1 MSNNLAGNVVGGGY
15 TDRYLTEDEVRQM
28 MREGLAAHQLDGKR
42 VIVIIPDGTRTAPI
56 PMMFRL
62 FYEALGER
70 VAALD
75 YLIAL
80 GTHQPMSDEAIDE
93 LVGVSAAERT
103 VKYPR
108 SQVHNHYWNDPATF
122 VELGQIPEDEIVRI
136 SDGLLKQTVNV
147 KLNKLIFDYDQIIIC
162 GPTFPHEVVGFSG
175 GNKYFFPGISGA
187 EVINFSHW
195 LGALITSYSLIGQ
208 KHTPVRRV
216 IDRAAAMIDRPKLCF
231 SMVVKGDSLAGLYIG
246 RPEDAWEAA
255 SDLSSQLHI
264 LWVDRPYKRVLS
276 VMPKLY
282 DDLWT
287 GAKGMYKLEP
297 AIEDG
302 GEVIIYA
309 PHIEE
314 VSYTHG
320 HIIDQVG
327 YHTRDYFIKQWE
339 KFRDF
344 PLGVIAHSTHL
355 KGIGSYDET
364 TGTEYPR
371 IRVTLATRIPR
382 ERCEKINLGYLD
394 PDSINIEEWKN
405 REAEGILLVPKAGEM
420 LYRIRT
426 DQS

>member
-1 MSNNLAGNVVGGGY
+1 MISGLGF
-15 TDRYLTEDEVRQM
+15 TDRYLTENEVRSLM
-28 MREGLAAHQLDGKR
+28 TEAMARYPLDGKR

-62 FYEALGER
+62 FGELLGDK

-80 GTHQPMSDEAIDE
+80 GTHQPMSEEAITD
-93 LVGVSAAERT
+93 LVGVSAAERAT
-103 VKYPR
+103 SYPR
-108 SQVHNHYWNDPATF
+108 SQVFNHYWNDPETF
-122 VELGQIPEDEIVRI
+122 VELGQITEEEIVNI
-136 SDGLLKQTVNV
+136 SDGLLKESVRVIVNR
-147 KLNKLIFDYDQIIIC
+147 KIFDYDQIIIC

-187 EVINFSHW
+187 DVINFSHW

-246 RPEDAWEAA
+246 TPEEAWEAA

-264 LWVDRPYKRVLS
+264 IWVDRPFKRVLS

-282 DDLWT
+282 DDIWT

-302 GEVIIYA
+302 GEVVIYA
-309 PHIEE
+309 PHIDEF
-314 VSYTHG
+314 SYTHG
-320 HIIDQVG
+320 AVLEKVG
-327 YHTRDYFIKQWE
+327 YHTRDYFIKQWD
-339 KFRDF
+339 KFRNF

-355 KGIGSYDET
+355 KGIGTYDES
-364 TGTEYPR
+364 TGIEYPR

-382 ERCEKINLGYLD
+382 EKCEQLNLGYLD
-394 PDSINIEEWKN
+394 PDSVDIDDWKN
-405 REAEGILLVPKAGEM
+405 REHEGILLVPKAGEM
-420 LYRIRT
+420 LYRIKSS
-426 DQS
+426 QN

>member
-1 MSNNLAGNVVGGGY
+1 MSNSVVGQGD
-15 TDRYLTEDEVRQM
+15 TDRFLTEDEVRSL
-28 MREGLAAHQLDGKR
+28 MREALASHSLEGKR

-62 FYEALGER
+62 FDEVLGES

-75 YLIAL
+75 YLVAL
-80 GTHQPMSDEAIDE
+80 GTHQPMSDEAIDQ
-93 LVGVSAAERT
+93 LVGVSGAERA

-108 SQVHNHYWNDPATF
+108 TKVYNHYWNDPATF
-122 VELGQIPEDEIVRI
+122 IELGQISEEEIVRI
-136 SDGLLKQTVNV
+136 SDGLLRQTVSV

-175 GNKYFFPGISGA
+175 GNKYFFPGISGS

-246 RPEDAWEAA
+246 RPEEAWEAA

-264 LWVDRPYKRVLS
+264 NWVERPFKRVLS

-282 DDLWT
+282 DDIWT

-314 VSYTHG
+314 ISYTHG
-320 HIIDQVG
+320 QIIDQVG
-327 YHTRDYFIKQWE
+327 YHTRDYFIKQWD
-339 KFRDF
+339 KFKDF

-355 KGIGSYDET
+355 KGIGSYDEV

-371 IRVTLATRIPR
+371 INVTLATRISR

-405 REAEGILLVPKAGEM
+405 REDEGILLVPKAGEM
-420 LYRIRT
+420 LYRIKPS
-426 DQS
+426 QSS